1 MELIRNSKI
10 IDKKFR
16 EFFIPTILTAMS
28 SSLIVM
34 ADSILVGNMLGANE
48 FAAVNCCIPIMQV
61 YGMISELLGL
71 GGSTAISVAR
81 GRRENEKANQI
92 FTATLLL
99 FTAFCLLLVVPQAF
113 ASPLFC
119 RLLTQ
124 EKTLYP
130 IVYEYY
136 GVLIWTAPFAIFV
149 QTMEYIIRAEGKP
162 KMASFITVLANV
174 INIVLD
180 IVFMGPMKMGIKGAP
195 LASLFGFGV
204 GAIVSLCTLLF
215 GNRTLQLCFKKL
227 WNCCR
232 EIIKT
237 GMPAA
242 LGVGLIAIKLLC
254 LNTIVM
260 TTAGNNGM
268 VAFSVC
274 LETLSL
280 CSMFITASAQTMM
293 PILGIYFGEKDW
305 KGVRMVLKRTF
316 RVMIIC
322 AGLLTLF
329 LEAVPGAILFLY
341 GVKEAEAV
349 AVAVPALRIYA
360 ISLVGVSVSFLMM
373 YYYMTVEKQ
382 NLANMISIINGL
394 VIIIP
399 CAYVLSKVMG
409 ILGVWISFPI
419 AELITLLYI
428 LFVAKGKIRNV
439 YQISDEEPAIL
450 DISLLGK
457 EDKGAETSK
466 QVMDFLEEHRMEK
479 KLSNKIG
486 IAIEEMVENIYRY
499 SGEKKVHI
507 DLRLVADTEDVVLSF
522 CDDGPEFDPTTYQP
536 EEKEEFVIDNI
547 MMLKAVSKKIE
558 YQRVIG
564 LNKTIVKI
572 G

>member
-1 MELIRNSKI
+1 MEFIRNSKI
-10 IDKKFR
+10 IDRKYK
-16 EFFIPTILTAMS
+16 EYFIPTILTAMS

-48 FAAVNCCIPIMQV
+48 FAAVNCCGPIMQIF
-61 YGMISELLGL
+61 GMFSELLGL

-81 GRRENEKANQI
+81 GRRENQKANQI
-92 FTATLLL
+92 FTAVILMFTVLSVVLLL
-99 FTAFCLLLVVPQAF
+99 PQVFATSFFCG
-113 ASPLFC
+113 
-119 RLLTQ
+119 LLTQ
-124 EKTLYP
+124 DQTLYP
-130 IVYEYY
+130 IVFEYY
-136 GVLIWTAPFAIFV
+136 SILVWSAPFAIFV

-162 KMASFITVLANV
+162 KIASFITVLANV

-180 IVFMGPMKMGIKGAP
+180 VVFMGPMKMGIRGAA
-195 LASLFGFGV
+195 LASVVGFGV
-204 GAIVSLCTLLF
+204 GFILSLCTLLF
-215 GNRTLQLCFKKL
+215 GKRTLKFCFKKI
-227 WNCCR
+227 WNCCLQ
-232 EIIKT
+232 IIQT

-242 LGVGLIAIKLLC
+242 LGVGLIAIKLFC
-254 LNTIVM
+254 LNHIVM
-260 TTAGNNGM
+260 ATAGTNGM

-274 LETLSL
+274 LETLTI

-293 PILGIYFGEKDW
+293 PILGIYYGEKDW

-316 RVMIIC
+316 RVMVIS

-329 LEAVPGAILFLY
+329 MEAVPGAILFLY

-382 NLANMISIINGL
+382 KLANIISIINGV

-409 ILGVWISFPI
+409 ITGVWISFPI
-419 AELITLLYI
+419 AEMITLLYI
-428 LFVAKGKIRNV
+428 WLVAKGKMDNV

-457 EDKGAETSK
+457 EDMGAKTSK
-466 QVMDFLEEHRMEK
+466 QVIDFLEEHGMER

-499 SGEKKVHI
+499 SGKKKVYI
-507 DLRLVADTEDVVLSF
+507 DLHLVANSENVVLSF
-522 CDDGPEFDPTTYQP
+522 CDDGPEFDPTTYHS
-536 EEKEEFVIDNI
+536 EEKEKFAIDNI
-547 MMLKAVSKKIE
+547 MMLKAVSQKIE

-564 LNKTIVKI
+564 LNKTMVFF
-572 G
+572 

>member
-10 IDKKFR
+10 IDKKYK

-28 SSLIVM
+28 SSLILM
-34 ADSILVGNMLGANE
+34 ADSIFVGNMLGANE
-48 FAAVNCCIPIMQV
+48 FAALNCCIPIQQIF
-61 YGMISELLGL
+61 GMVSELLGL

-81 GRRENEKANQI
+81 GRRENQKANRI
-92 FTATLLL
+92 FTAVILL
-99 FTAFCLLLVVPQAF
+99 FAVLCLILMLPQLF
-113 ASPLFC
+113 ATPFFC

-124 EKTLYP
+124 DQILYP

-136 GVLIWTAPFAIFV
+136 SILIWAAPFAIFV

-162 KMASFITVLANV
+162 GMASFITVLANV
-174 INIVLD
+174 INVVLD
-180 IVFMGPMKMGIKGAP
+180 IVFMGPMKMGIQGAA
-195 LASLFGFGV
+195 LASVAGFGV
-204 GAIVSLCTLLF
+204 GFIVSLCTLLF
-215 GNRTLQLCFKKL
+215 GNRTLQLCFKEL
-227 WNCCR
+227 WSCCLD
-232 EIIKT
+232 IIKT
-237 GMPAA
+237 GMPATM
-242 LGVGLIAIKLLC
+242 GVGLIAIKLFC
-254 LNTIVM
+254 LNNIVM
-260 TTAGNNGM
+260 ATAGNNGM

-293 PILGIYFGEKDW
+293 PILGIYYGEKDW

-316 RVMIIC
+316 RVMVIC

-349 AVAVPALRIYA
+349 AMTVPALRIYA
-360 ISLVGVSVSFLMM
+360 ISLVGVSVSFLMI
-373 YYYMTVEKQ
+373 YYYMAIEQQK
-382 NLANMISIINGL
+382 LANMISIINGL

-399 CAYVLSKVMG
+399 CAYVLAKVMG
-409 ILGVWISFPI
+409 ITGIWISFPI

-428 LFVAKGKIRNV
+428 LFVAKGKISNI
-439 YQISDEEPAIL
+439 YQISDEESAIL

-457 EDKGAETSK
+457 EDMGAKTSK
-466 QVMDFLEEHRMEK
+466 QVMDFLEEHGMEN

-507 DLRLVADTEDVVLSF
+507 DLRLVADQENVVLSF
-522 CDDGPEFDPTTYQP
+522 CDDGLEFDPTTYQS
-536 EEKEEFVIDNI
+536 EEKEEYAIDNI
-547 MMLKAVSKKIE
+547 MMLKAVSRKME

-564 LNKTIVKI
+564 LNKTTVFI
-572 G
+572 